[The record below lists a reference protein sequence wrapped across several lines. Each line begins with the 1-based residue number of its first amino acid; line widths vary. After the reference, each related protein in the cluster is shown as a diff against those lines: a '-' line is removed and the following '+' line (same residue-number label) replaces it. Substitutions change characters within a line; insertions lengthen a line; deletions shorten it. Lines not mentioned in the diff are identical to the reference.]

1 MDYAAVVQHWGL
13 RAMENVRSR
22 AKSMRDNPLLQQRSS
37 ATLHTLYPL
46 RSAEPVLQDR
56 AQTTASKQDVA
67 AGLNAEEP
75 WVRVALNAVGDAVMT
90 IDHQSTITYMNR
102 RAETLT
108 GWSEL
113 ESIGKPLSRVLHLVD
128 GKTHHRIVTPAHR
141 AIEENRVQDLSLD
154 CALVRQ
160 DGSKLE
166 IEDSAAPI
174 HDRHGRV
181 TGAVIVFRDASMSKV
196 MLERMAYLAQHD
208 ALTGLANRALMTERL
223 SQAIGLARRHQHL
236 VALLYLDLD
245 DFKPINDSLG
255 HAVGDSLLQA
265 VASRLRDCMRDIDT
279 VCRQGGD
286 EFAILLAEIRK
297 PEDATKVAEKL
308 LAVLSRPYR
317 IEGHE
322 LLITLSI
329 GISLYPDDA
338 DDADALMHN
347 ADMAMYHTKRNGRNG
362 HQCFTAEM
370 NTLPIRRR
378 RTEPSE
384 HRTFHSPQFF
394 FDF

>member
-1 MDYAAVVQHWGL
+1 MLQSTAWTPLPSPSL
-13 RAMENVRSR
+13 RV
-22 AKSMRDNPLLQQRSS
+22 
-37 ATLHTLYPL
+37 
-46 RSAEPVLQDR
+46 EPVRQGHPQIHPSR
-56 AQTTASKQDVA
+56 RDVA
-67 AGLNAEEP
+67 AALDAEMA
-75 WVRVALNAVGDAVMT
+75 WTRVALDTIGDAVLT
-90 IDHQSTITYMNR
+90 IDLHGTVTYMNR
-102 RAETLT
+102 VAETLT
-108 GWSEL
+108 GWSEP
-113 ESIGKPLSRVLHLVD
+113 EAIGKPLSRVFHRVD
-128 GKTHHRIVTPAHR
+128 GKTHQTTTPAGQR
-141 AIEENRVQDLSLD
+141 AIEDNKTVGLALD
-154 CALVRQ
+154 CVLVRQ

-174 HDRHGRV
+174 HDREGRV
-181 TGAVIVFRDASMSKV
+181 TGAVIVFHDATRSQA

-208 ALTGLANRALMTERL
+208 ALTGLPNRALLTERL
-223 SQAIGLARRHQHL
+223 SRAIGLARRHRHL

-245 DFKPINDSLG
+245 AFKPINDSLG

-265 VASRLRDCMRDIDT
+265 VAGRLQDCMRDIDT

-286 EFAILLAEIRK
+286 EFVILLAEIRQ
-297 PEDATKVAEKL
+297 PEDATRVAEKL

-317 IEGHE
+317 VQGHV

-338 DDADALMHN
+338 NDVDTLMHN

-370 NTLPIRRR
+370 NPPIQRRR
-378 RTEPSE
+378 IEPGL
-384 HRTFHSPQFF
+384 HRSLQPSQLV

>member
-1 MDYAAVVQHWGL
+1 MDFAS
-13 RAMENVRSR
+13 SR
-22 AKSMRDNPLLQQRSS
+22 ADGMRDEPLVQLQPS
-37 ATLHTLYPL
+37 ASLHSLHPQD
-46 RSAEPVLQDR
+46 PVRQGHT
-56 AQTTASKQDVA
+56 QIHASRRDVA
-67 AGLNAEEP
+67 AALDAERA
-75 WVRVALNAVGDAVMT
+75 WARVALDTVGDAVLT
-90 IDHQSTITYMNR
+90 IDLQGAITYMNR
-102 RAETLT
+102 MAEILT
-108 GWSEL
+108 GWSEP
-113 ESIGKPLSRVLHLVD
+113 EAIGKPLSRVLLLVD
-128 GKTHHRIVTPAHR
+128 SKTHQTTITSGRR
-141 AIEENRVQDLSLD
+141 AIEENRAVGLSLD

-160 DGSKLE
+160 DGSELE

-174 HDRHGRV
+174 HDRDGRV
-181 TGAVIVFRDASMSKV
+181 TGAVIVFRDASMSQV
-196 MLERMAYLAQHD
+196 TLDRMAYLAQHD
-208 ALTGLANRALMTERL
+208 ALTGLANRTLMTERL
-223 SQAIGLARRHQHL
+223 SQAIGLARRHRHL

-245 DFKPINDSLG
+245 AFKPINDSLG

-265 VASRLRDCMRDIDT
+265 VAGRLRDCMRDIDT

-297 PEDATKVAEKL
+297 PDDATKVAEKL

-370 NTLPIRRR
+370 NTLPILRR
-378 RTEPSE
+378 RTEPGM
-384 HRTFHSPQFF
+384 HRSFHSAQLF